1 MSDPI
6 TAAAIGAGISGGT
19 SLLQGKKLG
28 TSLRDAAIG
37 GAMGG
42 AGSYLGG
49 AMGGASNVG
58 GAAKGGIN
66 FSNIPA
72 GGQGINFGSLAYDPT
87 QSANLLGNFGSGI
100 TQTTNPLLYADEA
113 MNLTNP
119 VTDSVFSR
127 MGTSVMDSI
136 KANPFPALNL
146 GMNAYD
152 RMNPSQAPLQPSPML
167 SAQQLMGQQGPV
179 PTPQFNS
186 LLQPSRRPIL
196 IG

>member
-167 SAQQLMGQQGPV
+167 NAQQLMGQQGPV

>member
-6 TAAAIGAGISGGT
+6 TAAMVGAGISGGT

-167 SAQQLMGQQGPV
+167 SSQQLMGQQGPA